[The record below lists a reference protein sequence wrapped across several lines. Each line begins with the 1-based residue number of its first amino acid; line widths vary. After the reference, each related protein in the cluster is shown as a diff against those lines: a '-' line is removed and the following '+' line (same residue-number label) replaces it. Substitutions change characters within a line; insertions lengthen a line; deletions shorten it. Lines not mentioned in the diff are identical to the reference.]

1 MTRFYESEII
11 IGAKDI
17 IKRIR
22 PSWPLQH
29 LHFKVF
35 TDGRTNKLIGVW
47 HSEHYTDMVL
57 IRIYGNNSDLLIDRK
72 SEIKNIRILNK
83 AGYTHCIYATFNNGF
98 AYEFLEGET
107 LTTETV
113 RNPKVYPLIAK
124 RMAEMHNLDSENE
137 FIPKEAFI
145 WEKTKKFMEI
155 MPKRFSD
162 SLKQA
167 KFEML
172 IPSYAILEKEYQILK
187 STLSRVNN
195 PIVFAHN
202 DLLLGNILYNQKQSR
217 VVFIDYEY
225 TALNYQAFDIANHFA
240 EFAGFDE
247 PDYSLYP
254 DKNFQKMWLKE
265 YLQVYNATTNVS
277 EKDVDELYWQVTQF
291 APLPHFFWGCWAI
304 IQSEHSNIEFD
315 FLAYAAI
322 RFNEYFRWKEE
333 ISKLKTEYD
342 E

>member
-1 MTRFYESEII
+1 
-11 IGAKDI
+11 
-17 IKRIR
+17 
-22 PSWPLQH
+22 
-29 LHFKVF
+29 
-35 TDGRTNKLIGVW
+35 
-47 HSEHYTDMVL
+47 MVL